1 MEAIMREP
9 SIQTR
14 LLASPPVQLIA
25 WGSAAFFGYHF
36 FYGAPVFWALVVTVA
51 FLMNVIRAHE
61 QVQTY
66 RGWKREWDAM
76 SGLPPRPTRWP
87 RLLGLSLVGAPLA
100 FLFYDVGQH
109 GGASAILGVIL
120 LFLGPLFVL
129 GLMVKLMGRWKRRK
143 AAKVMPVTIC
153 VNRSMFNKPDIA
165 SAYRGLPAYC
175 RAILRDVQ

>member
-1 MEAIMREP
+1 MRAP

-36 FYGAPVFWALVVTVA
+36 FYGAPVFWALVVVVA

-66 RGWKREWDAM
+66 RAWKREWDGM

-87 RLLGLSLVGAPLA
+87 RLLGLALVGAPLA

-109 GGASAILGVIL
+109 GGASAILGVVL
-120 LFLGPLFVL
+120 LVIIPLLGI
-129 GLMVKLMGRWKRRK
+129 GLALKLIRGMMRRK

-153 VNRSMFNKPDIA
+153 VSRSMFIKPDIA
-165 SAYRGLPAYC
+165 RAYRDLPAYC
-175 RAILRDVQ
+175 RAILRTVP